1 MNKIDELIYAYRGRI
16 KTETKLRNMEIEEM
30 KKMLNQDMFIGME
43 DKYSHLA
50 KQIDEREKRITIMDY
65 FIRVKEAI
73 NDLKKEIK
81 AYE

>member
-1 MNKIDELIYAYRGRI
+1 MNKIDELIYVYRERI
-16 KTETKLRNMEIEEM
+16 KTETKFRNMEIEEM

-65 FIRVKEAI
+65 FIRELESLKE
-73 NDLKKEIK
+73 K
-81 AYE
+81 

>member
-1 MNKIDELIYAYRGRI
+1 MNKIDELIYVYRERI

-30 KKMLNQDMFIGME
+30 KKRLNQDMFIGME

-65 FIRVKEAI
+65 FIRELESLKER
-73 NDLKKEIK
+73 
-81 AYE
+81 

>member
-16 KTETKLRNMEIEEM
+16 KTENKFRNIEIEEM

-65 FIRVKEAI
+65 FIRELESLKER
-73 NDLKKEIK
+73 
-81 AYE
+81 